1 MKIRDF
7 ELKQDIML
15 APMAGITDA
24 PFRKICR
31 EMGLELAFTEMVS
44 SRGLMYDNQ
53 RTQEYVQYSDEDAPL
68 GIQIFGNDPHIM
80 ALATKKLENLEKFD
94 IIDINMGCPVKK
106 IVQNGDGC
114 MLMKDEKLAARIV
127 DAMRQST
134 DKVLSVKM
142 RLGMNAQSINV
153 LSFAKAMQSAGA
165 DFITVHGRTAEQM
178 YSGKAD
184 WDWIQRVKHSLDIP
198 VVGNGDVFSV
208 EDYMQ
213 KSRYGL
219 DALMIARGIQGNP
232 FLIKNILTYGKDGVV
247 PEAVSLEERV
257 DTAIRHLRY
266 VLDIKGAF
274 GIAEFRK
281 HAAWYF
287 KGIPGSA
294 HLRAEL
300 SYLKSEEQFRSLMHN
315 LLDKKP

>member
-1 MKIRDF
+1 MKVRSLRID
-7 ELKQDIML
+7 QDIML

-31 EMGLELAFTEMVS
+31 EMGLKLAFTEMVS
-44 SRGLMYDNQ
+44 SRGLMYDNR

-68 GIQIFGNDPHIM
+68 GIQIFGSEPEIM
-80 ALATKKLENLEKFD
+80 ALATKKLND
-94 IIDINMGCPVKK
+94 IAKYDVLDINMGCPVKK

-114 MLMKDEKLAARIV
+114 MLMRDELLAAKIV
-127 DAMRQST
+127 YAVRQQT
-134 DKVLSVKM
+134 DKVLCVKM
-142 RLGMNAQSINV
+142 RLGLNAQSIHV
-153 LSFAKAMQSAGA
+153 LSFAKAMQRAGA

-184 WDWIQRVKHSLDIP
+184 WDWIRRVKEVLDIP
-198 VVGNGDVFSV
+198 VVGNGDILSV
-208 EDYMQ
+208 QDYIE

-232 FLIKNILTYGKDGVV
+232 FLIKDILGYQTSGEL
-247 PEAVSLEERV
+247 PEPVSLEERV
-257 DTAIRHLRY
+257 RVAKRHLRY
-266 VLDIKGAF
+266 VLELKGSM

-287 KGIPGSA
+287 KGVPGSA
-294 HLRAEL
+294 QVRAEL
-300 SYLKSEEQFRSLMHN
+300 SYLKNQAQFELLMYN